1 MFGNMEEMQEKM
13 RAQLKEIKVEAEAG
27 GGVIHIEANAAR
39 EILNIKI
46 DPDFLKEAEAEE
58 LEDLLVVAM
67 NNVIQTA
74 TAREAE
80 QTQKLLKDM
89 MPPGLGGL
97 SNLFG

>member
-1 MFGNMEEMQEKM
+1 MQEKM

>member
-27 GGVIHIEANAAR
+27 GGVVQIEANAAR
-39 EILNIKI
+39 EILNIRI
-46 DPDFLKEAEAEE
+46 DPDFLKDADAEE
-58 LEDLLVVAM
+58 LEDMLVVAI
-67 NNVIQTA
+67 NNVIKTA
-74 TAREAE
+74 TAKEAE

-97 SNLFG
+97 SDLFG